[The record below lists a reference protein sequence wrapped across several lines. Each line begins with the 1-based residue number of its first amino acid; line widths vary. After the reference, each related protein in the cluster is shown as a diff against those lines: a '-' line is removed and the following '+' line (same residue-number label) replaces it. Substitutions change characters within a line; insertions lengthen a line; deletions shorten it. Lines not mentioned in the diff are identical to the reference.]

1 MLIVSKCLTGECCRY
16 DGRSTPDEEIIAL
29 VKAGKAIAV
38 CPEQL
43 GGLPTPRTPA
53 ELTASGEAVL
63 RGRGAAVTRDGRDVT
78 AAFIAGANEA
88 LRIAKEAG
96 AERAILKAKSP
107 SCGHG
112 LIYDGSFNGRLTCG
126 SGVTA
131 ALFIGNGV
139 AVETR

>member
-1 MLIVSKCLTGECCRY
+1 MLIVSKCLVGECCRY
-16 DGRSTPDEEIIAL
+16 DGKSSPDEEIVAL
-29 VKAGKAIAV
+29 VKAGKATPV

-53 ELTASGEAVL
+53 ELTASGELVL
-63 RGRGAAVTRDGRDVT
+63 EGRGSAVTKDGRDVT
-78 AAFIAGANEA
+78 CAFVSGAWEA

-96 AERAILKAKSP
+96 AKRAILKAKSP
-107 SCGHG
+107 SCGCG
-112 LIYDGSFNGRLTCG
+112 LIYDGSFEGRLVQG

-131 ALFIGNGV
+131 ALFQRNGI